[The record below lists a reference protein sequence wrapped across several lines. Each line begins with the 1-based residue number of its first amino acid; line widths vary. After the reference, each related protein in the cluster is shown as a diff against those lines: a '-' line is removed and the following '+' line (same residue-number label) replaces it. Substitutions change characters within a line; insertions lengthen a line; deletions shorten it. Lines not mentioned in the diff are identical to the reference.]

1 MSSSSSPT
9 PVAKFREL
17 SLGRRM
23 PPTTRAQAHRQS
35 LGDITTSDY
44 YYDEDD
50 DGGGG
55 YGDDDDGSSSSEP
68 ESDSDSSLVD
78 DDDHSVIRSPSKLVY
93 KLDTL
98 SHDARL
104 RVREAF
110 KDPPRL
116 SLQYCRLRDD
126 VYAFQMTELVPRS
139 IRIGSPDSPF
149 ATPRCSCREQQ
160 QKAGPPCKH
169 LLWLLDQLVKQT
181 LYDHDPASP
190 LTMTADGYPEELG
203 GPFSDISAFHLDVL
217 ADGLRCDVVTPDSE
231 EDSENTDSDET
242 EERDQGPQ
250 QHPNPHRVDEAREML
265 SAVMSASPPE
275 DYRPDLFSD
284 PPSTGKKPVKR
295 RDLEGTIFR
304 MLLANNDFFHY
315 FLSQMRSTD
324 PVNDPFRKLSQ
335 RVDHVLR
342 ELDSYAT
349 TTTTSSSS
357 EAGSAEGPRDVA
369 WAARHINGVIGLVR
383 TSIFKRD
390 RPLEVRERTSAAR
403 TLVHI
408 LVAVVKRNR
417 DFVPPT
423 SATRPAAIAR
433 RDKNLFLRLVGDRDE
448 NFVLGVLSLLP
459 PDAAAPFLHSLEDIL
474 DQLGVNGAPATYVEK
489 FRSLIARL
497 RRSGGSG
504 LAVTGSSGAGSKRHG
519 QSQGHDR
526 GSKRMR

>member
-9 PVAKFREL
+9 PVLKFREL

-23 PPTTRAQAHRQS
+23 PPTTRSQAHRQS
-35 LGDITTSDY
+35 LGHISTAD
-44 YYDEDD
+44 YDEND
-50 DGGGG
+50 DGG
-55 YGDDDDGSSSSEP
+55 SSSEP
-68 ESDSDSSLVD
+68 ETDSDSSLVD
-78 DDDHSVIRSPSKLVY
+78 DDDQSVIRSPSKLVY
-93 KLDTL
+93 KVDKL
-98 SHDARL
+98 SADARL

-149 ATPRCSCREQQ
+149 ATPKCSCREQQ
-160 QKAGPPCKH
+160 QKGGPPCKH

-181 LYDHDPASP
+181 LYDHDPTSP
-190 LTMTADGYPEELG
+190 LTMTPDGYPEEIG
-203 GPFSDISAFHLDVL
+203 DPFTGISTFHLDVL

-231 EDSENTDSDET
+231 EDSEIAGSDEA
-242 EERDQGPQ
+242 EE
-250 QHPNPHRVDEAREML
+250 HLNSHRVHEAREML
-265 SAVMSASPPE
+265 SAVMSSSPD

-295 RDLEGTIFR
+295 RDLEGTVFR

-335 RVDHVLR
+335 RVDRVLH
-342 ELDSYAT
+342 ELDSYAAS
-349 TTTTSSSS
+349 TSPPLG
-357 EAGSAEGPRDVA
+357 EASAEGPRDVA
-369 WAARHINGVIGLVR
+369 WAARHITGVVGLVR

-390 RPLEVRERTSAAR
+390 RPLEPWERTSAAR
-403 TLVHI
+403 TLVHV
-408 LVAVVKRNR
+408 LAAVVERNH
-417 DFVPPT
+417 DFVPQT
-423 SATRPAAIAR
+423 STIRPAAISR
-433 RDKNLFLRLVGDRDE
+433 RDKNLYLRLVGDRDE
-448 NFVLGVLSLLP
+448 DFVLGVLNLLP
-459 PDAAAPFLHSLEDIL
+459 PDAAAQFLHSLEDIL
-474 DQLGVNGAPATYVEK
+474 DQMGINGAPATYVEK
-489 FRSLIARL
+489 FRSLMARL
-497 RRSGGSG
+497 RRSGGG
-504 LAVTGSSGAGSKRHG
+504 LGAASSSGAGSKRHG

>member
-35 LGDITTSDY
+35 LSDITTSDY
-44 YYDEDD
+44 YDDED
-50 DGGGG
+50 DGGG
-55 YGDDDDGSSSSEP
+55 YIDDDGGSSSSEP

-78 DDDHSVIRSPSKLVY
+78 DDDHSIIRSPSKLVY

-160 QKAGPPCKH
+160 QTAGPPCKH

-181 LYDHDPASP
+181 LYDYDPASP
-190 LTMTADGYPEELG
+190 LTMTADGYPEEIG
-203 GPFSDISAFHLDVL
+203 DPFSDISAFHLDVL
-217 ADGLRCDVVTPDSE
+217 ADGLRCDVVTPGSE
-231 EDSENTDSDET
+231 EDSENTDSDEA
-242 EERDQGPQ
+242 EEDEDQR
-250 QHPNPHRVDEAREML
+250 QHLNPHRVDEAREML
-265 SAVMSASPPE
+265 SAVMSSSSPE
-275 DYRPDLFSD
+275 DYRPDLCSN

-335 RVDHVLR
+335 RVDRVLR

-349 TTTTSSSS
+349 TSTTIPSS
-357 EAGSAEGPRDVA
+357 EGGSAEGPRDVA
-369 WAARHINGVIGLVR
+369 WAARHISGVIGLVR

-390 RPLEVRERTSAAR
+390 RPLEPQERTSAAR

-408 LVAVVKRNR
+408 LAAVVERNR
-417 DFVPPT
+417 DFVSPT
-423 SATRPAAIAR
+423 STTRLAAIAR

-448 NFVLGVLSLLP
+448 DFVLGVLSLLP

-504 LAVTGSSGAGSKRHG
+504 LAIASSPGAGSKRHG
-519 QSQGHDR
+519 QSQSHDR

>member
-1 MSSSSSPT
+1 
-9 PVAKFREL
+9 
-17 SLGRRM
+17 M

-35 LGDITTSDY
+35 LSDITTSDY
-44 YYDEDD
+44 YDDDDDDGGYEDD
-50 DGGGG
+50 DGGGP
-55 YGDDDDGSSSSEP
+55 SSSEP

-93 KLDTL
+93 KLDML

-160 QKAGPPCKH
+160 QKAGSPCKH

-181 LYDHDPASP
+181 LYDHDPTSP
-190 LTMTADGYPEELG
+190 LTMTADGYPEEIG
-203 GPFSDISAFHLDVL
+203 DPFSDISAFHLDVL

-231 EDSENTDSDET
+231 EDSENTDSDEA
-242 EERDQGPQ
+242 EEEGQEQEKQ
-250 QHPNPHRVDEAREML
+250 QYPNSHRVDEAREML
-265 SAVMSASPPE
+265 SAVMSSSPPE

-304 MLLANNDFFHY
+304 MLLANNEFFHY

-324 PVNDPFRKLSQ
+324 PVNDRFRKLSQ
-335 RVDHVLR
+335 RVDRVLR

-349 TTTTSSSS
+349 TTNTSSS
-357 EAGSAEGPRDVA
+357 EGGSAEGPRDVA

-390 RPLEVRERTSAAR
+390 RPLEPQERTSAAR

-408 LVAVVKRNR
+408 LAAVVERNR

-423 SATRPAAIAR
+423 STTRPAAIAR

-448 NFVLGVLSLLP
+448 DFVLGVLSLLP

-474 DQLGVNGAPATYVEK
+474 DQLGINGAPTTYVEK
-489 FRSLIARL
+489 FRSLISRL
-497 RRSGGSG
+497 RRPGGSG
-504 LAVTGSSGAGSKRHG
+504 LAITSSSGAGSKRHG

-526 GSKRMR
+526 GPKRMR